1 MKLYRN
7 LIIFS
12 VIVIVLVAAIV
23 CVYKITPSQE
33 EQQPQEN
40 TASETISVYEVDS
53 DTIAKVT
60 VTTDEYSYDIT
71 KSGDTLKLSNENGLR
86 LSKSKLQSLIYSCSA
101 ITASEI
107 ITDVP
112 EDAHKFGFNN
122 VNKSVTIHTTDGKSQ
137 TILIGDMTLDNK
149 SGYIKLADSDKIY
162 LKSAYGIEN
171 LTPKYT
177 DFVDKSILKIDS
189 SNLSVLK
196 HVYISKSGNTPVKLE
211 YTSEGSKNKWKMT
224 APVYADVNGQVL
236 ADHVLTPLGEFSAVD
251 VAEAHVADKSKYDF
265 ANPYATFSIDYNNT
279 VTKLIFGKKYND
291 YRFVMIEG
299 FDSVYTVKE
308 SALSFLDVPYQN
320 LMSLLIHVEYIDEI
334 SKVEILSADT
344 DIIMEIN
351 DNEYK
356 INGKVIEKKAF
367 SKAYQAVIGIS
378 LDSVNTNLVPA
389 QNYDA
394 TIKYTKKDGSVVT
407 VGFIPVD
414 ERNYHVLVDGKG
426 SSITAKKNFNEAID
440 FVLKTYKSSK

>member
-7 LIIFS
+7 LIILS
-12 VIVIVLVAAIV
+12 VVVIVLVAAIV

-33 EQQPQEN
+33 EPQPEE
-40 TASETISVYEVDS
+40 TTVFETITVYEVDS
-53 DTIAKVT
+53 DIISKVT

-71 KSGDTLKLSNENGLR
+71 KSGDTLKLSNENGMR
-86 LSKSKLQSLIYSCSA
+86 LSKSNLQSLIYSCSA

-107 ITDVP
+107 ITDSP
-112 EDAHKFGFNN
+112 EDAYKFGFND

-137 TILIGDMTLDNK
+137 TILIGDMTLDKK

-177 DFVDKSILKIDS
+177 DFVDKSILKIDT

-236 ADHVLTPLGEFSAVD
+236 ADHVLTHLAEFSAVD

-265 ANPYATFSIDYNNT
+265 ANPYATFSINYDNT

-320 LMSLLIHVEYIDEI
+320 LMSLLIHVEYIDEV
-334 SKVEILSADT
+334 SKIEILGADT
-344 DIIMEIN
+344 AITMEIG
-351 DNEYK
+351 DNEYR
-356 INGKVIEKKAF
+356 INDKNVDKKAF

-378 LDSVNTNLVPA
+378 LDSVDLDSVPP

-394 TIKYTKKDGSVVT
+394 TIKYTKKDGNIVT

-414 ERNYHVLVDGKG
+414 ERNYHVVVDGKG
-426 SSITAKKNFNEAID
+426 NSITAKKNFNEAID
-440 FVLKTYKSSK
+440 FVLKTYKNAK